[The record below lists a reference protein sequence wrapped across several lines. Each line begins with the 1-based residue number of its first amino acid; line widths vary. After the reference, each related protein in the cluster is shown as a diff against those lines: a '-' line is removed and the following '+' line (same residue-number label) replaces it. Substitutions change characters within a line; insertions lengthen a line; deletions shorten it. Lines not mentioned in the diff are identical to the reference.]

1 MSSLIAH
8 GACCGSSLPPTL
20 VLGQF
25 EGGSP
30 WQFSIILL
38 AGHANHSKS
47 TSKVLSLRQWLSSPL
62 CSTSGS
68 QTIMAD
74 HSAPHPTPPE
84 SPTTDST
91 PDFLSTHFLG
101 PRPRRQFSLF
111 LFGAT
116 CVGLSI
122 LSTRRALVRRYV
134 ATVPHFYQ
142 QSNALPRE
150 PISLQ
155 KEAAEALQIAT
166 INVLSFA
173 TLMTGGTLW
182 AFDVSGIGE
191 LRERIRKMKKQREVK
206 GGTNMEQ
213 DKAVE
218 REFEDFLGPSLRKG
232 PRKGETRETE
242 KPQ

>member
-1 MSSLIAH
+1 MS
-8 GACCGSSLPPTL
+8 
-20 VLGQF
+20 
-25 EGGSP
+25 
-30 WQFSIILL
+30 
-38 AGHANHSKS
+38 N
-47 TSKVLSLRQWLSSPL
+47 
-62 CSTSGS
+62 
-68 QTIMAD
+68 

-84 SPTTDST
+84 TSSTDST

-150 PISLQ
+150 AISLQ

-182 AFDVSGIGE
+182 AFDVSGIEE
-191 LRERIRKMKKQREVK
+191 LRERVRKMKKQREVK

-213 DKAVE
+213 DKVVE

-232 PRKGETRETE
+232 QRQEETQETE
-242 KPQ
+242 KPR